1 MRAFLKKSGTD
12 REIDCVFA
20 ARLAMTDRKYAPTP
34 SLYGAAMPPAR
45 RPAFH
50 PEQIP
55 MSLHA
60 LLFDL
65 DGTLIDSD
73 ARHFEAFR
81 RVSAPYGVDFD
92 EAFFLHHMSGH
103 SSAEICGALFPSL
116 SAAGHRRIADDKE
129 ALFRH
134 LLTSGASAIRGAV
147 ELVDWAAARK
157 DRDLD

>member
-1 MRAFLKKSGTD
+1 MRRTARSPPPLSS
-12 REIDCVFA
+12 
-20 ARLAMTDRKYAPTP
+20 ARLFEKKRDRQRDGLRFRCTP
-34 SLYGAAMPPAR
+34 RYDGAN
-45 RPAFH
+45 AFT
-50 PEQIP
+50 PEPIP
-55 MSLHA
+55 MSLRA